1 MLWAIIRH
9 RRDPS
14 PVGFLLS
21 GPNQLEANPSDP
33 IPAKQQGMTDRVD
46 TLGTGSSG
54 SGLPSSEG
62 LPTETGRRHHLLSRV
77 GRSVR
82 RS

>member
-1 MLWAIIRH
+1 MLRAIIRH

-46 TLGTGSSG
+46 ALGTGSSG
-54 SGLPSSEG
+54 SGLPCSEG